1 MADFRTKQLRQS
13 EQTQHNIGVF
23 FDRYRNHVDDF
34 HSAIAKIKKVEIVI
48 SKWVIAEIIMIAL
61 TGGIVW
67 ENGIA
72 DVKSIIALV
81 SLITILVT
89 RLINWHDKRKERK
102 FALKKEEYEFKK
114 KVALDK
120 RELSIDIEI

>member
-1 MADFRTKQLRQS
+1 MADFRAKQLRQR
-13 EQTQHNIGVF
+13 EQAQHNIGVF
-23 FDRYRNHVDDF
+23 FDRYRHHVDDLN
-34 HSAIAKIKKVEIVI
+34 SAIAKAKKMEIVI
-48 SKWVIAEIIMIAL
+48 SKWVIAEIFMIAL

-72 DVKSIIALV
+72 DIRSIIALLSV
-81 SLITILVT
+81 VTILITRLV
-89 RLINWHDKRKERK
+89 NWHDKRKERK